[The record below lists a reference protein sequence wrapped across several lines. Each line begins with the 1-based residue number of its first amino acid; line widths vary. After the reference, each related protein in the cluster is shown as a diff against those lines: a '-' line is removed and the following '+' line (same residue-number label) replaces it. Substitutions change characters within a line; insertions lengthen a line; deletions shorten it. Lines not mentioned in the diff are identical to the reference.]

1 MTHHLL
7 PTIIPSHPF
16 HHIPNSLY
24 HQPRTTPHPFQH
36 LPPLNQPTNQPN
48 KTTNQNPLHNHQAK
62 LTSTLHLLIPRLRLL
77 QKKSTASSV
86 VQRRELAQLLEN
98 QRDASARIRVENVIA
113 TDIAVEVM
121 EMVELYCELLLA
133 RAGVL
138 DGLAFGESGTRA
150 RARVREEAVAQN
162 QLQSQG
168 KVAGGAAGDS
178 KSGGGGGGGG
188 IFRIFGA
195 GAAKQTSQ
203 QPQPT
208 TGKDTQT
215 QSPGEDA
222 TGDEAYYLDAA
233 LDEAATAILYAWSRF
248 PTEVRELTLLRS
260 LLTDRYGKDF
270 MNLASENKLAGVKVP
285 ERLVKGLR
293 VRPPSAELVESYLKE
308 IARAYK
314 VPWGET
320 EGESQVE
327 GDVPDVDA
335 GDFAGDGGDSGD
347 GGGDLDD
354 QVRVGEVVRRASETA
369 ELTRAT
375 PPRGFN
381 PQSSPVSVAPP
392 GPRSDNPNPRVKVP
406 DNKDGDSS
414 SGGGPGVSS
423 PSPSPSA
430 QRRDKS
436 GIPDVDEL
444 SRRFAA
450 LKR

>member
-1 MTHHLL
+1 M
-7 PTIIPSHPF
+7 
-16 HHIPNSLY
+16 
-24 HQPRTTPHPFQH
+24 
-36 LPPLNQPTNQPN
+36 PPAPQT
-48 KTTNQNPLHNHQAK
+48 AK

-98 QRDASARIRVENVIA
+98 HRDASARIRVENVIA

-138 DGLAFGESGTRA
+138 DQLAFGEAGQRA
-150 RARVREEAVAQN
+150 RSRVREE
-162 QLQSQG
+162 LGRSGTGHGRGSPGIEEG
-168 KVAGGAAGDS
+168 KKKAGGG
-178 KSGGGGGGGG
+178 SGGGGFFGFFGGG
-188 IFRIFGA
+188 
-195 GAAKQTSQ
+195 AKATQTSQ
-203 QPQPT
+203 SQPAAPAQD
-208 TGKDTQT
+208 KDTSSET
-215 QSPGEDA
+215 LGTG
-222 TGDEAYYLDAA
+222 TGDGAEESASETYYLDAA
-233 LDEAATAILYAWSRF
+233 LDEASVAIFYAWSRF
-248 PTEVRELTLLRS
+248 PAEVRELTMLRS

-270 MNLASENKLAGVKVP
+270 MTLASENKLAGVNVP

-293 VRPPSAELVESYLKE
+293 VRPPSAELVESYLRE

-314 VPWGET
+314 VSWGE
-320 EGESQVE
+320 EDDINVDFQVE
-327 GDVPDVDA
+327 DDGDDI
-335 GDFAGDGGDSGD
+335 GGEA
-347 GGGDLDD
+347 GGDLPDFED
-354 QVRVGEVVRRASETA
+354 EHERVGQIVRRASETA

-381 PQSSPVSVAPP
+381 AHSSPVSVAPP

-406 DNKDGDSS
+406 DDKGLDKD
-414 SGGGPGVSS
+414 VSS
-423 PSPSPSA
+423 PSPSPSKPRA
-430 QRRDKS
+430 KAGGGDKS

>member
-1 MTHHLL
+1 M
-7 PTIIPSHPF
+7 
-16 HHIPNSLY
+16 
-24 HQPRTTPHPFQH
+24 
-36 LPPLNQPTNQPN
+36 PPAPQT
-48 KTTNQNPLHNHQAK
+48 AK
-62 LTSTLHLLIPRLRLL
+62 LISTLHLLIPRLRLL

-98 QRDASARIRVENVIA
+98 HRDASARIRVENVIA

-138 DGLAFGESGTRA
+138 DGLAFGEAGQKMRG
-150 RARVREEAVAQN
+150 RVREEMGRQTKGAGAGAGADGGKKKERGGTGGGWGFFGVFGGSTKQSSQQLQTTATSTTTTTSTTPAQN
-162 QLQSQG
+162 QYQEPDSG
-168 KVAGGAAGDS
+168 AVGVAATLEEGTDAAE
-178 KSGGGGGGGG
+178 
-188 IFRIFGA
+188 
-195 GAAKQTSQ
+195 T
-203 QPQPT
+203 
-208 TGKDTQT
+208 
-215 QSPGEDA
+215 
-222 TGDEAYYLDAA
+222 YYLDAA
-233 LDEAATAILYAWSRF
+233 LDEASIAIFYAWSRF

-270 MNLASENKLAGVKVP
+270 MSLASENKLAGVKVP

-293 VRPPSAELVESYLKE
+293 VRPPSKELAESYLRE

-314 VPWGET
+314 VPWRREDQ
-320 EGESQVE
+320 EAEANPQFVDD
-327 GDVPDVDA
+327 DV
-335 GDFAGDGGDSGD
+335 SGD
-347 GGGDLDD
+347 LGDLEDEHGG
-354 QVRVGEVVRRASETA
+354 VGEVVRRASETA

-381 PQSSPVSVAPP
+381 AHSSPVSVAPP

-406 DNKDGDSS
+406 DEKGKSGDEIST
-414 SGGGPGVSS
+414 
-423 PSPSPSA
+423 PSPSPGA
-430 QRRDKS
+430 QRVRTTAGNKS

>member
-1 MTHHLL
+1 M
-7 PTIIPSHPF
+7 PPA
-16 HHIPNSLY
+16 
-24 HQPRTTPHPFQH
+24 PH
-36 LPPLNQPTNQPN
+36 T
-48 KTTNQNPLHNHQAK
+48 AK

-98 QRDASARIRVENVIA
+98 HRDASARIRVENVIT

-138 DGLAFGESGTRA
+138 DGLAFGEAGQKMRG
-150 RARVREEAVAQN
+150 RVREEMGRQTKGSGPSGADGA
-162 QLQSQG
+162 
-168 KVAGGAAGDS
+168 KKEKGG
-178 KSGGGGGGGG
+178 SGGGGGGG
-188 IFRIFGA
+188 FFGFF
-195 GAAKQTSQ
+195 GRGTKQPSQ
-203 QPQPT
+203 QPQT
-208 TGKDTQT
+208 TSTTTTATPAQNVEQEPDSEVAAAAAAQ
-215 QSPGEDA
+215 GEDTGA
-222 TGDEAYYLDAA
+222 TETYYLDAA
-233 LDEAATAILYAWSRF
+233 LDEASVAIFYAWSRF

-260 LLTDRYGKDF
+260 LLADRYGKDF
-270 MNLASENKLAGVKVP
+270 MSLASENKLAGVKVP

-293 VRPPSAELVESYLKE
+293 VRPPSKELVESYLRE

-314 VPWGET
+314 VPWGE
-320 EGESQVE
+320 EDQELEAGPQFVDE
-327 GDVPDVDA
+327 DV
-335 GDFAGDGGDSGD
+335 
-347 GGGDLDD
+347 GGDLGGPGDEHESF
-354 QVRVGEVVRRASETA
+354 GEVVRRASETA

-381 PQSSPVSVAPP
+381 AHSSPVSVAPP

-406 DNKDGDSS
+406 DEKGKGGDEI
-414 SGGGPGVSS
+414 S

-430 QRRDKS
+430 QRARIGAGDKS

>member
-1 MTHHLL
+1 
-7 PTIIPSHPF
+7 
-16 HHIPNSLY
+16 
-24 HQPRTTPHPFQH
+24 
-36 LPPLNQPTNQPN
+36 
-48 KTTNQNPLHNHQAK
+48 
-62 LTSTLHLLIPRLRLL
+62 
-77 QKKSTASSV
+77 
-86 VQRRELAQLLEN
+86 
-98 QRDASARIRVENVIA
+98 
-113 TDIAVEVM
+113 
-121 EMVELYCELLLA
+121 MVELYCELLLA

-162 QLQSQG
+162 QHQNQQG
-168 KVAGGAAGDS
+168 KAATGGATGDS
-178 KSGGGGGGGG
+178 KSGGGGGL
-188 IFRIFGA
+188 FRIFGA
-195 GAAKQTSQ
+195 AGTKQTSQ
-203 QPQPT
+203 QQPQHQQPT

-222 TGDEAYYLDAA
+222 AGDETYYLDAA
-233 LDEAATAILYAWSRF
+233 LDEAATAIFYAWSRF

-270 MNLASENKLAGVKVP
+270 MNLASENKLAGVKAP

-320 EGESQVE
+320 ETESQVE
-327 GDVPDVDA
+327 GDVPDVDV
-335 GDFAGDGGDSGD
+335 GDFTGGDGDGGQGG

-369 ELTRAT
+369 ELSRAT

-381 PQSSPVSVAPP
+381 PHSSPVSVAPP

-406 DNKDGDSS
+406 DDKDGDSS
-414 SGGGPGVSS
+414 SGTKAGVSS

>member
-1 MTHHLL
+1 M
-7 PTIIPSHPF
+7 
-16 HHIPNSLY
+16 
-24 HQPRTTPHPFQH
+24 
-36 LPPLNQPTNQPN
+36 PPAPQT
-48 KTTNQNPLHNHQAK
+48 AK

-98 QRDASARIRVENVIA
+98 HRDASARIRVENVIA

-138 DGLAFGESGTRA
+138 DGLAFGEAGQKM
-150 RARVREEAVAQN
+150 RARVKEEMGRQTK
-162 QLQSQG
+162 G
-168 KVAGGAAGDS
+168 AGPGGSADGE
-178 KSGGGGGGGG
+178 KKKEKGGSGGPGGFFRFFGGSTKQSSQHLQTT
-188 IFRIFGA
+188 A
-195 GAAKQTSQ
+195 TSTTTTTNSTQDPCQESDSEAA
-203 QPQPT
+203 
-208 TGKDTQT
+208 
-215 QSPGEDA
+215 DA
-222 TGDEAYYLDAA
+222 AANSEEGTDPAERYYLDAA
-233 LDEAATAILYAWSRF
+233 LDEASIAIFYAWSRF

-260 LLTDRYGKDF
+260 LLADRYGKDF
-270 MNLASENKLAGVKVP
+270 MSLASENKLAGVKVP

-293 VRPPSAELVESYLKE
+293 VRMPSKELVESYLRE

-314 VPWGET
+314 VQWEEEDREAEAAP
-320 EGESQVE
+320 QFVDD
-327 GDVPDVDA
+327 DV
-335 GDFAGDGGDSGD
+335 SGD
-347 GGGDLDD
+347 LGDLEDEHE
-354 QVRVGEVVRRASETA
+354 RVGEVIRRASETA

-381 PQSSPVSVAPP
+381 AHSSPVSVAPP

-406 DNKDGDSS
+406 DEKGKGDDEIST
-414 SGGGPGVSS
+414 
-423 PSPSPSA
+423 PSQSPSA
-430 QRRDKS
+430 QRVRTAAGNKS

>member
-1 MTHHLL
+1 
-7 PTIIPSHPF
+7 
-16 HHIPNSLY
+16 
-24 HQPRTTPHPFQH
+24 
-36 LPPLNQPTNQPN
+36 
-48 KTTNQNPLHNHQAK
+48 QAK

-138 DGLAFGESGTRA
+138 DGLAFGESGARA
-150 RARVREEAVAQN
+150 RARS
-162 QLQSQG
+162 L
-168 KVAGGAAGDS
+168 
-178 KSGGGGGGGG
+178 
-188 IFRIFGA
+188 
-195 GAAKQTSQ
+195 
-203 QPQPT
+203 
-208 TGKDTQT
+208 
-215 QSPGEDA
+215 GEDA

-260 LLTDRYGKDF
+260 LLADRYGKDF

-327 GDVPDVDA
+327 GDIPDVDA
-335 GDFAGDGGDSGD
+335 GDFAGDGGE
-347 GGGDLDD
+347 GGDLDD

-406 DNKDGDSS
+406 DDKDGDSS

>member
-1 MTHHLL
+1 M
-7 PTIIPSHPF
+7 
-16 HHIPNSLY
+16 
-24 HQPRTTPHPFQH
+24 
-36 LPPLNQPTNQPN
+36 PPAPQT
-48 KTTNQNPLHNHQAK
+48 AK

-98 QRDASARIRVENVIA
+98 HRDASARIRVENVIT

-138 DGLAFGESGTRA
+138 DGLAFGEAGQKMRG
-150 RARVREEAVAQN
+150 RVREEMGMQTKGAGAGVGADG
-162 QLQSQG
+162 G
-168 KVAGGAAGDS
+168 KKERGG
-178 KSGGGGGGGG
+178 SGGGGGFFGFFGGSTKQSSQQLRTTATSTTT
-188 IFRIFGA
+188 ITTPAQDRYQESDPEAA
-195 GAAKQTSQ
+195 GAAANLEEGT
-203 QPQPT
+203 
-208 TGKDTQT
+208 
-215 QSPGEDA
+215 DA
-222 TGDEAYYLDAA
+222 AEKYYLDAA
-233 LDEAATAILYAWSRF
+233 LDEASVAIFYAWSRF

-260 LLTDRYGKDF
+260 LLADRYGKEF
-270 MNLASENKLAGVKVP
+270 MSLASENKLAGVKVP

-293 VRPPSAELVESYLKE
+293 VRPPSKELVESYLRE

-314 VPWGET
+314 VAWGEDQ
-320 EGESQVE
+320 EAEADPQFVDE
-327 GDVPDVDA
+327 DV
-335 GDFAGDGGDSGD
+335 SGD
-347 GGGDLDD
+347 LGDLEDEHK
-354 QVRVGEVVRRASETA
+354 RASEVVRRASETA

-381 PQSSPVSVAPP
+381 AHSSPVSVAPP

-406 DNKDGDSS
+406 DEKCGDEIST
-414 SGGGPGVSS
+414 
-423 PSPSPSA
+423 PSPSPNA
-430 QRRDKS
+430 QRVRTAVGNKN

>member
-1 MTHHLL
+1 MP
-7 PTIIPSHPF
+7 PTP
-16 HHIPNSLY
+16 
-24 HQPRTTPHPFQH
+24 QT
-36 LPPLNQPTNQPN
+36 
-48 KTTNQNPLHNHQAK
+48 AK

-86 VQRRELAQLLEN
+86 VQRRELATLLEN
-98 QRDASARIRVENVIA
+98 HRDASARIRVENVIA

-138 DGLAFGESGTRA
+138 DQLAFGEAGQRA
-150 RARVREEAVAQN
+150 RSRVREEVVRSGTGNWHGHAKG
-162 QLQSQG
+162 LPGSG
-168 KVAGGAAGDS
+168 LEGGEKKV
-178 KSGGGGGGGG
+178 SGGGFFGFFGGGSK
-188 IFRIFGA
+188 A
-195 GAAKQTSQ
+195 QTVPAPAPAPATQAAQD
-203 QPQPT
+203 
-208 TGKDTQT
+208 KDTSLET
-215 QSPGEDA
+215 PTGSEESA
-222 TGDEAYYLDAA
+222 TATEAYYLDAA
-233 LDEAATAILYAWSRF
+233 LDEASVAIFYGWSRF
-248 PTEVRELTLLRS
+248 PTEVRELTMLRS

-270 MNLASENKLAGVKVP
+270 MTLASENKLAGVKVP

-314 VPWGET
+314 VSWGEEEDDDIT
-320 EGESQVE
+320 ADIPVH
-327 GDVPDVDA
+327 D
-335 GDFAGDGGDSGD
+335 DGGADD
-347 GGGDLDD
+347 FGGGTGGDMPNFEDEHEHE
-354 QVRVGEVVRRASETA
+354 RVGQIVRRASETA

-381 PQSSPVSVAPP
+381 AHSSPVSVAPP

-406 DNKDGDSS
+406 DAKGQEAA
-414 SGGGPGVSS
+414 S
-423 PSPSPSA
+423 PSPSPSKPRA
-430 QRRDKS
+430 KAGGGDKS